1 MLTKGIGNS
10 RISKILEY
18 IQTRPDTSLESVC
31 SDFYTLSA
39 LINCNENTF
48 NRFLSNSQKAQEIE
62 TILKEKE
69 IITITKFDS
78 IYPKQLIYSLG
89 NDAPAV
95 LFAKGNVNLLNQK
108 AVGFCGSRNVSEKGI
123 HITEECVKQL
133 VDNDICIVSGY
144 ARGTDMAAHSTALS
158 HKGNTVFVLAEGI
171 LNISTKKTVKD
182 ILTKENH
189 VFISQFLPTSIWS
202 PANAMQRNSVIIGLS
217 KSMILIESRNT
228 GGTYSAGMESLKR
241 RIPLFVVD
249 YQYPTISS
257 EANSY
262 FIKEGGIPL
271 RGKMGIPNIK
281 NILEVIN
288 YSNKSIY
295 DSTTFE
301 QLLISNFN

>member
-18 IQTRPDTSLESVC
+18 IQSHPGTSLESVC
-31 SDFYTLSA
+31 SDFHTLSA

-48 NRFLSNSQKAQEIE
+48 NLFLSNNQKAQDLE

-69 IITITKFDS
+69 IISITKFDS
-78 IYPKQLIYSLG
+78 LYPQQLINSLG

-95 LFAKGNVNLLNQK
+95 LFAKGNVNLLKQN

-133 VDNDICIVSGY
+133 VDNDICVVSGY

-158 HKGNTVFVLAEGI
+158 HNGNTVFVLAEGI
-171 LNISTKKTVKD
+171 LNFSIKKPIKD
-182 ILTKENH
+182 IITKENH
-189 VFISQFLPTSIWS
+189 VFVSQFLPTSIWS
-202 PANAMQRNSVIIGLS
+202 PSNAMQRNSVIIGLS

-241 RIPLFVVD
+241 GIPLFVVD

-262 FIKEGGIPL
+262 FIEEGGIPL
-271 RGKMGIPNIK
+271 RGKKGVPNIK
-281 NILEVIN
+281 NILDAIN
-288 YSNKSIY
+288 NSNKSIF
-295 DSTTFE
+295 DSTAFE

>member
-1 MLTKGIGNS
+1 
-10 RISKILEY
+10 
-18 IQTRPDTSLESVC
+18 
-31 SDFYTLSA
+31 
-39 LINCNENTF
+39 
-48 NRFLSNSQKAQEIE
+48 
-62 TILKEKE
+62 
-69 IITITKFDS
+69 
-78 IYPKQLIYSLG
+78 
-89 NDAPAV
+89 
-95 LFAKGNVNLLNQK
+95 
-108 AVGFCGSRNVSEKGI
+108 
-123 HITEECVKQL
+123 
-133 VDNDICIVSGY
+133 
-144 ARGTDMAAHSTALS
+144 MAAHSTALS

-171 LNISTKKTVKD
+171 LNFSTKKTVKD

-262 FIKEGGIPL
+262 LIKEGGIPL